1 MSQTPNPNDPRPAQ
15 RPNPS
20 VESTRLDDAHDR
32 EMHENASGFGT
43 AAGAGLGCLGVT
55 LAPWLAILFAILAG
69 VVVIVVVKSCG
80 PTGGGTGGGPASGR
94 TDATPAA
101 VQVERAASH
110 G

>member
-20 VESTRLDDAHDR
+20 VESTRIDDEQSR
-32 EMHENASGFGT
+32 RSHENAEGLGSV
-43 AAGAGLGCLGVT
+43 AGAGLGCLGFT

-69 VVVIVVVKSCG
+69 VVIIVVARSCKSIG
-80 PTGGGTGGGPASGR
+80 SGPASAR
-94 TDATPAA
+94 TDATPA
-101 VQVERAASH
+101 VVRIERLASQ